1 MAEIT
6 VLIVDDQ
13 GLMREGLAT
22 LLSLAPDLRVVGQA
36 GDGVEAIALARQ
48 VRPNVILMDVQ
59 MPRMDGVTATQTI
72 RAELPQT
79 QVIILTTFDDD
90 EYVRNGLRAGACGY
104 MLKNT
109 PSEHLAEAIHAAA
122 RGESPI
128 SPSIARKLVA
138 EYARQNTPANRPAR
152 IELDPSSPD
161 ALSEREM
168 EILRALASGMSN
180 REIADKLFITEGTV
194 KNHVSNILA
203 KLGVRDRTQ
212 AVLKAKENGWV

>member
-194 KNHVSNILA
+194 KNHVSNILS
-203 KLGVRDRTQ
+203 KMGVRDRTQ

>member
-152 IELDPSSPD
+152 SELDPSSPD

>member
-36 GDGVEAIALARQ
+36 GDGIEAIALARQ
-48 VRPNVILMDVQ
+48 LRPDVILMDVQ

-72 RAELPQT
+72 RAELTQT

-138 EYARQNTPANRPAR
+138 EYARQSTPANRPAMV
-152 IELDPSSPD
+152 EPHPSSPD

-203 KLGVRDRTQ
+203 KMSVRDRTQ